1 MLTHLEPKVST
12 NPGGRKNNNR
22 HSNLRSRVA
31 EKDLKI
37 YLWSQTSRILK
48 GRKGKLPCLPFVL
61 TKTRSHFWFPMLKAD
76 QCQDAK
82 IKIEAAENTNLNLY
96 ALQFCIQDSWLVL
109 MFWHQIT
116 FYYGADELPWLLDFQ
131 KSTGVA
137 SQWQFACVCLRFSC
151 EVWSKYHF
159 RKAFCFSISP
169 YISPVFQET
178 TLWA

>member
-48 GRKGKLPCLPFVL
+48 GQKGKLPWLSFVL

-116 FYYGADELPWLLDFQ
+116 FYYGTAMTSGLPEVNRSGF
-131 KSTGVA
+131 TVA
-137 SQWQFACVCLRFSC
+137 VCMCLP
-151 EVWSKYHF
+151 
-159 RKAFCFSISP
+159 AFLMRGLIKIPF
-169 YISPVFQET
+169 
-178 TLWA
+178 

>member
-22 HSNLRSRVA
+22 HSNLWSRVA

-48 GRKGKLPCLPFVL
+48 GQKGKLPCLSFVL

-96 ALQFCIQDSWLVL
+96 ALQFCIQDSWSVL

-131 KSTGVA
+131 KCMCLHV
-137 SQWQFACVCLRFSC
+137 FACISHARSDQNTILEKPFASPSLPIFLLS
-151 EVWSKYHF
+151 SKRRLYEHN
-159 RKAFCFSISP
+159 S
-169 YISPVFQET
+169 Q
-178 TLWA
+178 